1 MNSTPISE
9 QETTMRIFSHH
20 EFDHHEQVVFCHDQA
35 TGLKAII
42 AIHNTHLGPAL
53 GGCRMYPYAS
63 EEEALNDVLRL
74 SKGMTYKSAIA
85 NLPLGGGKSVI
96 IGDPR
101 SDKTPD
107 LMRAMGTAVE
117 RLGGRYIVAE
127 DSGTNVEDMLLLGE
141 ITKHVSGIAEKC
153 DAEGNCRSGD
163 PSPMTARGTFAGI
176 QAAVKHRLGRADME
190 GVRVAIQGVGS
201 VGHHLAKLLHDAGA
215 KIFVADINRSAVE
228 QMVVELGATAVANE
242 AIYDQ
247 DVDVFS
253 PCAMGAIIN
262 DQTIPRL
269 RASIV
274 AGAANN
280 QLAEKSH
287 GQALATKGILYA
299 PDYVIN
305 AGGVIDVCY
314 ERSSMAQEQI
324 IKQVDAIGE
333 TLHEIFT
340 RAEAQHK
347 STYELADQIA
357 EERFAS

>member
-1 MNSTPISE
+1 MNFFT
-9 QETTMRIFSHH
+9 HH

-42 AIHNTHLGPAL
+42 AIHNTHRGPAL

-63 EEEALNDVLRL
+63 DEEALNDVLRL

-101 SDKTPD
+101 RDKTPE

-127 DSGTNVEDMLLLGE
+127 DSGTNVADMLLMGA
-141 ITKHVSGIAEKC
+141 ITQHVSGIAEKC
-153 DAEGNCRSGD
+153 DAKGNCRSGD
-163 PSPMTARGTFAGI
+163 PSPMTARGTFVGI
-176 QAAVKHRLGRADME
+176 QAAVNHRLGRTDLE
-190 GVRVAIQGVGS
+190 GIRVAIQGVGN
-201 VGHHLAKLLHDAGA
+201 VGHHLAKQLHDAGA
-215 KIFVADINRSAVE
+215 KLFVSDINHTAVD
-228 QMVVELGATAVANE
+228 QMVSELGATAVANE

-247 DVDVFS
+247 EVDVFA
-253 PCAMGAIIN
+253 PCALGAIIN

-280 QLAEKSH
+280 QLAEKRH
-287 GQALATKGILYA
+287 GEALAKKGILYA

-314 ERSSMAQEQI
+314 ERNSVAQDQI

-340 RAEAQHK
+340 RSEAQHK
-347 STYELADQIA
+347 PTYELADQLA
-357 EERFAS
+357 EERFAG

>member
-1 MNSTPISE
+1 MKLFT
-9 QETTMRIFSHH
+9 HH

-42 AIHNTHLGPAL
+42 AIHNTHRGPAL

-63 EEEALNDVLRL
+63 DEEALNDVLRL

-101 SDKTPD
+101 RDKTPE

-127 DSGTNVEDMLLLGE
+127 DSGTSVADMQLMRAATQH
-141 ITKHVSGIAEKC
+141 ISGIAEKC

-163 PSPMTARGTFAGI
+163 PSPMTARGTFVGI
-176 QAAVKHRLGRADME
+176 QAAVNHRLGRSDLA
-190 GVRVAIQGVGS
+190 GVSVAIQGVGN
-201 VGHHLAKLLHDAGA
+201 VGHHLAKQLHDAGA
-215 KIFVADINRSAVE
+215 KLFVSDINHSAVQ
-228 QMVVELGATAVANE
+228 QMVSELGATAVANE

-247 DVDVFS
+247 DVDVFA
-253 PCAMGAIIN
+253 PCALGAVIN

-280 QLAEKSH
+280 QLAEKRH
-287 GQALATKGILYA
+287 GEALAKKGILYA

-314 ERSSMAQEQI
+314 ERSHVDQNQI
-324 IKQVDAIGE
+324 IKQIDAIGE
-333 TLHEIFT
+333 TLHEIFR
-340 RAEAQHK
+340 RAEQQHK
-347 STYELADQIA
+347 PTYELADQIA
-357 EERFAS
+357 EERFIR

>member
-1 MNSTPISE
+1 MNFFTH
-9 QETTMRIFSHH
+9 R
-20 EFDHHEQVVFCHDQA
+20 EFDHHEQVIFCHDQA

-42 AIHNTHLGPAL
+42 AIHNTHRGPSL
-53 GGCRMYPYAS
+53 GGCRMYPYTS
-63 EEEALNDVLRL
+63 DEEALNDVLRL
-74 SKGMTYKSAIA
+74 SKGMTYKSAIT

-101 SDKTPD
+101 RDKTPE

-127 DSGTNVEDMLLLGE
+127 DSGTSVADMLLMGA
-141 ITKHVSGIAEKC
+141 ITQHVSGIAEKC

-163 PSPMTARGTFAGI
+163 PSPMTARGTFVGI
-176 QAAVKHRLGRADME
+176 QAAVNHRLGRTDLE
-190 GVRVAIQGVGS
+190 GIRVAIQGVGN
-201 VGHHLAKLLHDAGA
+201 VGHHLAKQLHDAGA
-215 KIFVADINRSAVE
+215 KLFVSDINHTAVD
-228 QMVVELGATAVANE
+228 QMVSELGATAVANE

-247 DVDVFS
+247 EVDVFA
-253 PCAMGAIIN
+253 PCALGAIIN

-280 QLAEKSH
+280 QLAEKRH
-287 GQALATKGILYA
+287 GEALAKKGILYA

-314 ERSSMAQEQI
+314 ERSNVAQDQI

-347 STYELADQIA
+347 PTYELADQIA
-357 EERFAS
+357 EERFAG